1 MTQVKTILG
10 KTGFSLKGDWK
21 PGSYDRLNLV
31 SYLGSSFVSL
41 ENDNTALLT
50 DATKWMVIAS
60 KGDKGDQGY
69 TVQLKIGTI
78 QSGDQPSVSF
88 TDAGIDDQ
96 GNPIKAVN
104 FVLKKGDTGYT
115 PIIEIGTVTTVDPTA
130 KATIELVN
138 NGLSDD
144 GIQKYLLNASIPRG
158 ETGLPGTGAGNVYAT
173 GDNLEVGKKYLFVPA
188 SSGSTEGTF
197 VEYIPPTI
205 PEHPSFPARSSGLY
219 KITVNDQGHVTAVAA
234 VTKADI
240 TALGIPAQDTNTVY
254 SHPSFPARSSGLYKI
269 TVNDQGHV
277 TTVEAVTKADI
288 TALGIPAQDT
298 NTVYSHPAFTAR
310 TAGLYKITVNDQG
323 HVTAVAAVTKADI
336 TALGIPA
343 QDTNTVYSH
352 PAFTARSAGLYKI
365 TVNNQGHITDV
376 ATVTKADITALGIP
390 AQDTNTTYAPAT
402 ESANGLMTA
411 ADKQRLNKAVVPS
424 DTVVVSSLSGLPVN
438 KYNIKFAYSNTS
450 AQAISFTSTPP
461 EGFEC
466 IVSILN
472 NTSTN
477 IVQPL
482 PNAAPWQTEDTSVEL
497 PSSKVTEISIRYVH
511 SKYVIRV

>member
-1 MTQVKTILG
+1 M
-10 KTGFSLKGDWK
+10 
-21 PGSYDRLNLV
+21 
-31 SYLGSSFVSL
+31 
-41 ENDNTALLT
+41 
-50 DATKWMVIAS
+50 
-60 KGDKGDQGY
+60 
-69 TVQLKIGTI
+69 
-78 QSGDQPSVSF
+78 
-88 TDAGIDDQ
+88 
-96 GNPIKAVN
+96 
-104 FVLKKGDTGYT
+104 
-115 PIIEIGTVTTVDPTA
+115 
-130 KATIELVN
+130 
-138 NGLSDD
+138 
-144 GIQKYLLNASIPRG
+144 
-158 ETGLPGTGAGNVYAT
+158 
-173 GDNLEVGKKYLFVPA
+173 
-188 SSGSTEGTF
+188 
-197 VEYIPPTI
+197 
-205 PEHPSFPARSSGLY
+205 
-219 KITVNDQGHVTAVAA
+219 
-234 VTKADI
+234 
-240 TALGIPAQDTNTVY
+240 
-254 SHPSFPARSSGLYKI
+254 
-269 TVNDQGHV
+269 
-277 TTVEAVTKADI
+277 
-288 TALGIPAQDT
+288 
-298 NTVYSHPAFTAR
+298 
-310 TAGLYKITVNDQG
+310 
-323 HVTAVAAVTKADI
+323 AAVTKADI

-497 PSSKVTEISIRYVH
+497 PSNKVTEISIRYVH
-511 SKYVIRV
+511 DKYIIRV

>member
-21 PGSYDRLNLV
+21 PGSYDRLSLV

-104 FVLKKGDTGYT
+104 FVLKKGDIGHT
-115 PIIEIGTVTTVDPTA
+115 PIIEIGTVTTIDPTT

-158 ETGLPGTGAGNVYAT
+158 ETGLPGKGAGNVYAI
-173 GDNLEVGKKYLFVPA
+173 GDSLVVGKKYLFMPA
-188 SSGSTEGTF
+188 STGSTEGTF
-197 VEYIPPTI
+197 IEYVPPTI
-205 PEHPSFPARSSGLY
+205 PEHPSFPAHLS
-219 KITVNDQGHVTAVAA
+219 
-234 VTKADI
+234 
-240 TALGIPAQDTNTVY
+240 
-254 SHPSFPARSSGLYKI
+254 
-269 TVNDQGHV
+269 
-277 TTVEAVTKADI
+277 
-288 TALGIPAQDT
+288 
-298 NTVYSHPAFTAR
+298 
-310 TAGLYKITVNDQG
+310 
-323 HVTAVAAVTKADI
+323 
-336 TALGIPA
+336 
-343 QDTNTVYSH
+343 
-352 PAFTARSAGLYKI
+352 GLYKI
-365 TVNNQGHITDV
+365 TVNNQGHVTDV
-376 ATVTKADITALGIP
+376 TAVTKADITALGIP
-390 AQDTNTTYAPAT
+390 AQDTNTTYVPAT
-402 ESANGLMTA
+402 ESTNGLMTA

-424 DTVVVSSLSGLPVN
+424 DIVVVSSLSGMPVD
-438 KYNIKFAYSNTS
+438 KYNIKFTYNSAS
-450 AQAISFTSTPP
+450 AQAISFTSKPP

-472 NTSTN
+472 STSTN

-511 SKYVIRV
+511 GKYVIRV

>member
-21 PGSYDRLNLV
+21 PGSYDRLSLV

-104 FVLKKGDTGYT
+104 FVLKKGDIGHT
-115 PIIEIGTVTTVDPTA
+115 PIIEIGTVTTIDPTT

-158 ETGLPGTGAGNVYAT
+158 ETGLPGKGAGNVYAI
-173 GDNLEVGKKYLFVPA
+173 GDSLVVGKKYLFMPA
-188 SSGSTEGTF
+188 STGSTEGTF
-197 VEYIPPTI
+197 IEYVPPTI
-205 PEHPSFPARSSGLY
+205 PEHPSFPAHLSGLY
-219 KITVNDQGHVTAVAA
+219 KITVNNQGHVTDVTA

-254 SHPSFPARSSGLYKI
+254 SHPGFTARSAGLYKI
-269 TVNDQGHV
+269 TVNNQGHV
-277 TTVEAVTKADI
+277 TDVTAVTKADI

-298 NTVYSHPAFTAR
+298 NTIYSHPAFAAR

-323 HVTAVAAVTKADI
+323 HVTAVA
-336 TALGIPA
+336 
-343 QDTNTVYSH
+343 
-352 PAFTARSAGLYKI
+352 
-365 TVNNQGHITDV
+365 
-376 ATVTKADITALGIP
+376 TVTKADITALGIP
-390 AQDTNTTYAPAT
+390 AQDPNTTSVPAT
-402 ESANGLMTA
+402 ESTNGLMTA

-424 DTVVVSSLSGLPVN
+424 DIVVVSSLSGMPVD
-438 KYNIKFAYSNTS
+438 KYNIKFTYNSAS
-450 AQAISFTSTPP
+450 AQAISFTSKPP

-472 NTSTN
+472 STSTN

-511 SKYVIRV
+511 GKYVIRV